1 LILGNLGEWNK
12 KVGDEIAPG
21 DILVSIETDK
31 ANMDFESVDEG
42 FLAKVL
48 VPSGTKDVRIQT
60 VFFYF
65 IKIKPIAIL
74 VEEKEDAD
82 KFEGFVLDASDA
94 GSKPEPVQE
103 AAETPKTQTMEKVEI
118 PQKSVESDTRIKAS
132 PLAKVIAGQKG
143 VELKDIAGS
152 GPGGRIKK
160 ADVEK
165 AASVAPVVAQQ
176 ATKTSAMAPAA
187 TNVVS
192 SDLYTDIPNS
202 NVRKVIATRLLESKN
217 TIPHFYLTVEINCDK
232 ILKLRSVLNEEGAG
246 DYKLSVNDF
255 VIKASAKA
263 LLDVPQVNSSWHE
276 SFIRQYE

>member
-1 LILGNLGEWNK
+1 MLKFKLY
-12 KVGDEIAPG
+12 
-21 DILVSIETDK
+21 
-31 ANMDFESVDEG
+31 
-42 FLAKVL
+42 
-48 VPSGTKDVRIQT
+48 
-60 VFFYF
+60 FFYF
-65 IKIKPIAIL
+65 VEIKPIAIL
-74 VEEKEDAD
+74 VEEKEDTD
-82 KFEGFVLDASDA
+82 KFEGFVLDKSDA
-94 GSKPEPVQE
+94 GAKAESVHE
-103 AAETPKTQTMEKVEI
+103 AEETPKTQTMEKIEI
-118 PQKSVESDTRIKAS
+118 PQSVESDTRIKAS

-143 VELKDIAGS
+143 VELRDVAGS

-176 ATKTSAMAPAA
+176 ASKASTTASAP

-232 ILKLRSVLNEEGAG
+232 ILKLRSVLNEDGAA

-255 VIKASAKA
+255 VIKAAAKA

>member
-1 LILGNLGEWNK
+1 MILGNLGEWNK